1 MNPSSLKN
9 RVILHVDM
17 DAFFASV
24 EQRDRPEWK
33 GKPVIVGAPADR
45 RGVVCAASYEARV
58 FGVRSA
64 MPSRTAKKLCP
75 NGIFVPPD
83 IPRYREESERI
94 MNIIRPFADTIE
106 QMSIDEAYLDMTN
119 RCQGVDVEDGLMA
132 ALPVAKALKASV
144 HSERGLHISVGI
156 ASNKMLAKI
165 ASDFDKPN
173 GLTLIPERDKVA
185 FLGNLPVRSIH
196 GVGQVSENILLKAGL
211 TKIRDIQEY
220 PGRLES
226 LLGNFGPALK
236 AFAMGLDDRPVETS
250 EGVKSI
256 SSETTFSDDTE
267 DRALLK
273 RALLEQ
279 AEEISEK
286 LSRHGLL
293 AKTVQVKVRYS
304 DFTTL
309 SRQTTILDGIQ
320 EARIIY
326 RTACQLLARE
336 QLVSRPLRLIGIGA
350 SKFITQER
358 EQLILPLIYS

>member
-83 IPRYREESERI
+83 IPRYREE
-94 MNIIRPFADTIE
+94 
-106 QMSIDEAYLDMTN
+106 AYLDMTN

-132 ALPVAKALKASV
+132 ALPAAKALKASV

>member
-1 MNPSSLKN
+1 MNHLPQKH

-24 EQRDRPEWK
+24 EQRDQPELK

-45 RGVVCAASYEARV
+45 RGVVCAASYEARA

-83 IPRYREESERI
+83 IARYREESRRI
-94 MNIIRPFADTIE
+94 MDIIRPYADTIE

-119 RCQGVDVEDGLMA
+119 RCQADHAEDRLMA
-132 ALPVAKALKASV
+132 ALPLAKSLKASV
-144 HSERGLHISVGI
+144 HSKRGLRISVGI

-173 GLTLIPERDKVA
+173 GLILIPERDKVT

-196 GVGQVSENILLKAGL
+196 GVGQVSEGILVKAGL

-226 LLGNFGPALK
+226 LLGNFGPTLK
-236 AFAMGLDDRPVETS
+236 AFALGLDDRPVETS

-267 DRALLK
+267 DRIILK
-273 RALLEQ
+273 RALFEQ

-286 LSRHGLL
+286 LVRHGLL
-293 AKTVQVKVRYS
+293 AKTIQVKVRYS

-309 SRQTTILDGIQ
+309 SRQTTILDGVQ
-320 EARIIY
+320 ETRGIY
-326 RTACQLLARE
+326 RTACQLLAKE
-336 QLVSRPLRLIGIGA
+336 QLVSGPLRLIGIGA
-350 SKFITQER
+350 AKFIPQER
-358 EQLILPLIYS
+358 EQLILPLVYS

>member
-1 MNPSSLKN
+1 MNSPSQKQ

-24 EQRDRPEWK
+24 EQRDHPHLK
-33 GKPVIVGAPADR
+33 GKPVIVGSPADQ
-45 RGVVCAASYEARV
+45 RGVVCAASYEARA

-83 IPRYREESERI
+83 IARYKEESGRI
-94 MNIIRPFADTIE
+94 MNIIRPYADTIE
-106 QMSIDEAYLDMTN
+106 QMSIDEAYLDITG
-119 RCQGVDVEDGLMA
+119 RCEGNDQEHRLMA
-132 ALPVAKALKASV
+132 ALPMAKSLKMV
-144 HSERGLHISVGI
+144 IHKERGLHISVGI

-165 ASDFDKPN
+165 ASDYDKPN
-173 GLTLIPERDKVA
+173 GLILIPERDKVA

-196 GVGQVSENILLKAGL
+196 GVGKVSEGILLKSGL
-211 TKIRDIQEY
+211 TNIKDIQNY

-226 LLGNFGPALK
+226 LLGSFGPTLK
-236 AFAMGLDDRPVETS
+236 AYALGQDDRPVETS

-256 SSETTFSDDTE
+256 SSETTFLEDTE
-267 DRALLK
+267 DRTILK
-273 RALLEQ
+273 RALHEQ

-286 LSRHGLL
+286 LVRHGLL

-309 SRQTTILDGIQ
+309 SRQTTMLDGVQ
-320 EARIIY
+320 ETKTIY
-326 RTACQLLARE
+326 RTACQLLAKE
-336 QLVSRPLRLIGIGA
+336 KLVSGPLRLIGIGA
-350 SKFITQER
+350 SKFIPRER
-358 EQLILPLIYS
+358 EQLILPLVYS